1 MVAGFGADFGFEVF
15 GRTFA
20 HQAHLRGGVARA
32 AQEGRLAAQ
41 HFHAVERTGIHA
53 APTCPRVFAETGAA
67 VGYAVHLEVFHF
79 HAARVQAGIA
89 VAAAAAAFDGYAVG
103 LLHHFAQ
110 AVEFPVFHLF
120 RGGYAHALRRFAQG
134 YGDAQRGVGAAG
146 GIALVERG
154 GFCAGN
160 GDRIQGGFVFG
171 KGKQRHQRQRE
182 QSGTAFRVFHK
193 DVLGGG

>member
-1 MVAGFGADFGFEVF
+1 M
-15 GRTFA
+15 
-20 HQAHLRGGVARA
+20 
-32 AQEGRLAAQ
+32 
-41 HFHAVERTGIHA
+41 
-53 APTCPRVFAETGAA
+53 
-67 VGYAVHLEVFHF
+67 
-79 HAARVQAGIA
+79 QAGIA

-146 GIALVERG
+146 RIALVERG

-160 GDRIQGGFVFG
+160 GDRIKVASSSAKANSGISASASRVGRLFG
-171 KGKQRHQRQRE
+171 YFIRMTLVVVKVE
-182 QSGTAFRVFHK
+182 NDSDYTYSALF
-193 DVLGGG
+193 L